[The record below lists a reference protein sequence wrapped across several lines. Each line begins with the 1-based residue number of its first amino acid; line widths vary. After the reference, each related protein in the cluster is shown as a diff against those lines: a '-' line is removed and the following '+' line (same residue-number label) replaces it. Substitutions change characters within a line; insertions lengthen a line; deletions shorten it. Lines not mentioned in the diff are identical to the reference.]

1 MSWLKIHDRILGK
14 CTLSKYNLS
23 TEVLNIG
30 LLISQKSKV
39 TKMCMHLLLY
49 SWKVRR
55 EKSHYLQISHKASNS
70 WDDQCEI
77 SGILL
82 SAHAPLLSDSWI
94 SSSGGSGAGGTPLF
108 WGLSMQLNGDI
119 YDPLLSLIWNLPT
132 FKNGW
137 IHPCLGYIF
146 YGT

>member
-108 WGLSMQLNGDI
+108 LGTIHAVEWRHMVATPFYPGFGTS
-119 YDPLLSLIWNLPT
+119 PLLKMAEST
-132 FKNGW
+132 
-137 IHPCLGYIF
+137 HV
-146 YGT
+146 